1 MRRTLSVL
9 LFLSASWPGAA
20 QLVSVEEA
28 VELALEKNFD
38 VRVQR
43 AIAAS
48 AFNDNRFAN
57 GAFLPQLNATGSYI
71 KNVSNTRNLA
81 FPNTTTPNP
90 EVKSYQGIR
99 TTNVSTTAQLVW
111 PIFDGTRMFATRRRI
126 SEIAELGEVN
136 VKNQM
141 MNSVAAVITN
151 YYNIVRQKQQ
161 LEAIHVLI
169 KVNEERVKLAEKKL
183 QVGTGGKPELLQA
196 KVDFNANRI
205 LALQQETLIQQLK
218 DQLNGLLG
226 MGLPDVYEISDT
238 IPINL
243 NLTLEQITTDIEST
257 NQALL
262 AAKKNIDIANT
273 SIWEN
278 RAARSPIIN
287 AISSFPLYSRSDAA
301 TAFTPTIQQFTRLYG
316 YNYGLTISI
325 PVLNGFNTQRLINQ
339 AKITWDRQKMVYQ
352 QLKTLAIV
360 GVRNAF
366 TSYENAKKALIIE
379 EENILLAK
387 ENVFIALESFKMG
400 VATYIELRTAQQTLA
415 DTYSQLILAR
425 FNAKA
430 AETELLRLKGDL
442 LK

>member
-1 MRRTLSVL
+1 MRRTFSVL
-9 LFLSASWPGAA
+9 LFISASWPGAA

-43 AIAAS
+43 ATAAS
-48 AFNDNRFAN
+48 AFNDNRFAF
-57 GAFLPQLNATGSYI
+57 GAFLPQLNAQGSYT
-71 KNVSNTRNLA
+71 KAVNNSNNLP
-81 FPNTTTPNP
+81 FPSASTPNP
-90 EVKSYQGIR
+90 VESPHSGIR
-99 TTNVSTTAQLVW
+99 ITNPNASAQLFW
-111 PIFDGTRMFATRRRI
+111 PIFDGSKMFATRQR
-126 SEIAELGEVN
+126 IAELANLGEVN

-169 KVNEERVKLAEKKL
+169 EVNEERVKLAEKKL
-183 QVGTGGKPELLQA
+183 QVGTGSKPELLQA
-196 KVDFNANRI
+196 KVDYNANRI

-243 NLTLEQITTDIEST
+243 NLTMEEIISDVENT
-257 NQALL
+257 NQTLL
-262 AAKKNIDIANT
+262 AAKKNIRIAE
-273 SIWEN
+273 IAVWEN
-278 RAARSPIIN
+278 KAARSPVVALN
-287 AISSFPLYSRSDAA
+287 AGYFYNKQSWAA
-301 TAFTPTIQQFTRLYG
+301 VITPGVTQQFTR
-316 YNYGLTISI
+316 T
-325 PVLNGFNTQRLINQ
+325 NGFNYGVSISVPIMNNLNVNRLINQ
-339 AKITWDRQKMVYQ
+339 TRITSDRMKIVYDQQKAI
-352 QLKTLAIV
+352 AIV
-360 GVRNAF
+360 GIRNAF
-366 TSYENAKKALIIE
+366 VSYENAKKMLNIE
-379 EENILLAK
+379 EENILVAK
-387 ENVFIALESFKMG
+387 ENVFIALESFKRG

-425 FNAKA
+425 YTAKA

>member
-1 MRRTLSVL
+1 MRRTFSVL
-9 LFLSASWPGAA
+9 LFISASWPGAA

-43 AIAAS
+43 ATAAS

-57 GAFLPQLNATGSYI
+57 GAFLPQLNASAAYLKSSNDSRAVTFA
-71 KNVSNTRNLA
+71 NVETVRNG
-81 FPNTTTPNP
+81 
-90 EVKSYQGIR
+90 VR
-99 TTNVSTTAQLVW
+99 TTNINATGQLSW
-111 PIFDGTRMFATRRRI
+111 TLFDGTRMFATRQRI
-126 SEIAELGEVN
+126 AQLAELGEVN

-243 NLTLEQITTDIEST
+243 TLTQEQITTEIEST

-278 RAARSPIIN
+278 RAARSPVVSLN
-287 AISSFPLYSRSDAA
+287 AAYNYSKTQNALA
-301 TAFTPTIQQFTRLYG
+301 TSPFSLQFSRNKG
-316 YNYGLTISI
+316 YNYGLSVGLPI
-325 PVLNGFNTQRLINQ
+325 LNGFNTSRLINQ
-339 AKITWDRQKMVYQ
+339 AKITLERQNLIYQ

>member
-1 MRRTLSVL
+1 MKCLLNVL
-9 LFLSASWPGAA
+9 LFLLLSWPGSA

-28 VELALEKNFD
+28 VELAMEKNFD

-43 AIAAS
+43 ATAES
-48 AFNDNRFAN
+48 ALNDNRFAKGAFFPIINGN
-57 GAFLPQLNATGSYI
+57 GAYLN
-71 KNVSNTRNLA
+71 NSNDSHTIS
-81 FPNTTTPNP
+81 FPSPTVRETQG
-90 EVKSYQGIR
+90 VGIR
-99 TTNVSTTAQLVW
+99 SNSINGSAQLAW
-111 PIFDGTRMFATRRRI
+111 TLFDGTKMFATRKRI
-126 SEIAELGEVN
+126 SELATLGEVN

-161 LEAIHVLI
+161 LKAIQELI
-169 KVNEERVKLAEKKL
+169 GVNEERVKLAEKKL

-196 KVDFNANRI
+196 KVDYNAQRI

-226 MGLPDVYEISDT
+226 MVLPDVYEISDS

-243 NLTLEQITTDIEST
+243 NLTMEEITLGIENT

-262 AAKKNIDIANT
+262 AAKKNVDIANI

-278 RAARSPIIN
+278 RAARSPVISFTSSYNYSKTEAQN
-287 AISSFPLYSRSDAA
+287 AASPFALKFNRNK
-301 TAFTPTIQQFTRLYG
+301 G
-316 YNYGLTISI
+316 YNYGLAVTVPI
-325 PVLNGFNTQRLINQ
+325 LNGFNVSRLTNQ
-339 AKITWDRQKMVYQ
+339 ARINLGRLQLIYDQQKAI
-352 QLKTLAIV
+352 AIV

-366 TSYENAKKALIIE
+366 VSYENAKKALIIE
-379 EENILLAK
+379 EENILVAK
-387 ENVFIALESFKMG
+387 ENVFIALESFKRG

-415 DTYSQLILAR
+415 ETYSQLILAR
-425 FNAKA
+425 YNAKA
-430 AETELLRLKGDL
+430 AETELLRLKGGL

>member
-1 MRRTLSVL
+1 MRRTFSVF
-9 LFLSASWPGAA
+9 LFLSVTLPGAA
-20 QLVSVEEA
+20 QLVSVEEV

-43 AIAAS
+43 ATAES
-48 AFNDNRFAN
+48 ALNDNRFAN
-57 GAFLPQLNATGSYI
+57 GAFLPQLNATGSYF

-99 TTNVSTTAQLVW
+99 TTNVSVSAQLFW
-111 PIFDGTRMFATRRRI
+111 PIFDGTRMFATRKRI
-126 SEIAELGEVN
+126 AQLAELGEVN

-226 MGLPDVYEISDT
+226 MGV
-238 IPINL
+238 
-243 NLTLEQITTDIEST
+243 
-257 NQALL
+257 
-262 AAKKNIDIANT
+262 
-273 SIWEN
+273 
-278 RAARSPIIN
+278 
-287 AISSFPLYSRSDAA
+287 
-301 TAFTPTIQQFTRLYG
+301 
-316 YNYGLTISI
+316 
-325 PVLNGFNTQRLINQ
+325 
-339 AKITWDRQKMVYQ
+339 
-352 QLKTLAIV
+352 
-360 GVRNAF
+360 
-366 TSYENAKKALIIE
+366 
-379 EENILLAK
+379 
-387 ENVFIALESFKMG
+387 
-400 VATYIELRTAQQTLA
+400 
-415 DTYSQLILAR
+415 
-425 FNAKA
+425 
-430 AETELLRLKGDL
+430 
-442 LK
+442 

>member
-1 MRRTLSVL
+1 MRRTLNVL
-9 LFLSASWPGAA
+9 LFLSVSWPGTA

-38 VRVQR
+38 VRVQM

-57 GAFLPQLNATGSYI
+57 GAFLPQLNATGSYT
-71 KNVSNTRNLA
+71 KTVNNSNNLA
-81 FPNTTTPNP
+81 FPNTTNPNP
-90 EVKSYQGIR
+90 VEQPHSGIR
-99 TTNVSTTAQLVW
+99 LTGTNASAQLFW
-111 PIFDGTRMFATRRRI
+111 PIFDGTKMFATRKR
-126 SEIAELGEVN
+126 IAELADLGEVN

-141 MNSVAAVITN
+141 MNSVASVITN

-161 LEAIHVLI
+161 LLAIKELLG
-169 KVNEERVKLAEKKL
+169 VNETRVTLAEKKL

-196 KVDFNANRI
+196 KVDYNANRI

-226 MGLPDVYEISDT
+226 MGLPDMYEISDS

-243 NLTLEQITTDIEST
+243 NLTMEQITTDIENT
-257 NQALL
+257 NQTLL
-262 AAKKNIDIANT
+262 AAKKNIEIAAIAVRENQAGRAPVISLTSSYNYNRNT
-273 SIWEN
+273 T
-278 RAARSPIIN
+278 AAPISP
-287 AISSFPLYSRSDAA
+287 A
-301 TAFTPTIQQFTRLYG
+301 TQQFTRQNG
-316 YNYGLTISI
+316 FNYGLAVTVPI
-325 PVLNGFNTQRLINQ
+325 LNGFNVNRLINQ
-339 AKITWDRQKMVYQ
+339 SKITLDRQKLVYEQ
-352 QLKTLAIV
+352 QKTIAIV

-366 TSYENAKKALIIE
+366 VSYENAKKALIIE
-379 EENILLAK
+379 EENIILAK
-387 ENVFIALESFKMG
+387 ENAFIALERLKAG
-400 VATYIELRTAQQTLA
+400 VATYIEQRTAQQTYA

-425 FNAKA
+425 YNAKA

>member
-9 LFLSASWPGAA
+9 LFFSASWPGAA

-43 AIAAS
+43 ATAAS

-57 GAFLPQLNATGSYI
+57 GAFLPQLNASAAYLKSSNDSRAVTFA
-71 KNVSNTRNLA
+71 NVETVRNG
-81 FPNTTTPNP
+81 
-90 EVKSYQGIR
+90 VR
-99 TTNVSTTAQLVW
+99 TTNINATGQLAW
-111 PIFDGTRMFATRRRI
+111 TLFDGTRMFATRQRI
-126 SEIAELGEVN
+126 AQLAELGEVN

-205 LALQQETLIQQLK
+205 LALQQETPIQQLK

-226 MGLPDVYEISDT
+226 IGLPDVYEISDT